1 MQLLPLSSCIQ
12 VFGGGTPKTTN
23 PSFWNGD
30 IPWLS
35 VVDFNNEN
43 KFVYST
49 EKTITEYGL
58 TNSSTRIL
66 RKGDIIISARGTVG
80 EIAIL
85 AKKMAF
91 NQSCYGIR
99 GVEGISYTDYIYYVL
114 KNKIDEMKQVSHGGV
129 FDTVTRD
136 TFKEIEII
144 LPPLPEQKAIAGV
157 LGSLDDK
164 IDLLQRQNA
173 TLEAM
178 AETLFREKFIS
189 YNYEDSMVTIDSY
202 ILFNPKR
209 SIKNGSMA
217 PYVEMANLRTDAF
230 CPIKFHDKEFTSGSK
245 FINGDTLLARIT
257 PCLENG
263 KKCFVNFLEDGAV
276 AWGSTEYIVMR
287 PMDELHPLF
296 AYCLVKTD
304 DFRGYAESCLSGS
317 SGRQRVD
324 VTHLKQYEIK
334 SPRKNDINDFN
345 SFCTAIE
352 PKLLN
357 NYKQIKTLEK
367 LRDTLLPKLMS
378 GEVRVRVDE

>member
-1 MQLLPLSSCIQ
+1 MKHWNIGKLSDLCILKRGYDLPIYAREQGNVPIYSSSGISGYHNESKCISPG
-12 VFGGGTPKTTN
+12 VITGRYGT
-23 PSFWNGD
+23 
-30 IPWLS
+30 I
-35 VVDFNNEN
+35 
-43 KFVYST
+43 
-49 EKTITEYGL
+49 
-58 TNSSTRIL
+58 
-66 RKGDIIISARGTVG
+66 GTVFF
-80 EIAIL
+80 
-85 AKKMAF
+85 AKDDFWPLNTTLFVENF
-91 NQSCYGIR
+91 NGND
-99 GVEGISYTDYIYYVL
+99 EKFIYYFL
-114 KNKIDEMKQVSHGGV
+114 KTLEWEKYNDKSAVPGINRNDVY
-129 FDTVTRD
+129 
-136 TFKEIEII
+136 KETIYY
-144 LPPLPEQKAIAGV
+144 PDVKEQKAIAAV

-178 AETLFREKFIS
+178 AETLFRERFIS
-189 YNYEDSMVTIDSY
+189 YSHKDSMVAIDSY

-209 SIKNGSMA
+209 SIRKGDMS
-217 PYVEMANLRTDAF
+217 PYLEMSNLRTDAF
-230 CPIKFHDKEFTSGSK
+230 CPIEFYDKEFTSGSK

-276 AWGSTEYIVMR
+276 AWGSTEYIVMH

-345 SFCTAIE
+345 RFCTAIE

-357 NYKQIKTLEK
+357 NYKKIKTLEK

-378 GEVRVRVDE
+378 GEVRVRVDG